1 MELAGADA
9 QDKLSILTY
18 NLWCHLF
25 VGGRDMRGRLQAF
38 AAASARYDVVA
49 VQEVF
54 RLFLFGRLAWH
65 REVSLLEE
73 AMRANGFQ
81 LAETTGGPSFG
92 QDAGLMIF
100 SRRPIARSGYY
111 TFHTSDERP
120 VTNKGYLY
128 AEVGGVHVINTHFD
142 SRSHAAKLA
151 QIAEL
156 VAFISE
162 LPAGPVA
169 LVGDFNICHQHT
181 WDRGELYEHLGES
194 LQSVGL
200 DDQASARD
208 MVTFESDRACYD
220 HVFVRGADCAE
231 FGVQDF
237 KVSDHAGLAVGLNLA
252 SARSAECAKG
262 IQTQ

>member
-1 MELAGADA
+1 MEPADA
-9 QDKLSILTY
+9 DSQERLRILTY

-25 VGGRDMRGRLQAF
+25 VGGRDMCGRLQAF
-38 AAASARYDVVA
+38 AAASAHYDVVA

-65 REVSLLEE
+65 REAALLEE

-81 LAETTGGPSFG
+81 LAETTGGPAFG

-100 SRRPIARSGYY
+100 SRRPIARSGSY
-111 TFHTSDERP
+111 TFHASDERP

-128 AEVGGVHVINTHFD
+128 AEVGGVHVVNTHFD

-151 QIAEL
+151 QVAEL
-156 VAFISE
+156 VAFVSE

-169 LVGDFNICHQHT
+169 LVGDFNICQQHK

-194 LQSVGL
+194 LRSVGL
-200 DDQASARD
+200 VDQASALD
-208 MVTFESDRACYD
+208 VITFESDRACYD
-220 HVFVRGADCAE
+220 HVFVRGADCAA
-231 FGVQDF
+231 FSVQDF
-237 KVSDHAGLAVGLNLA
+237 KVSDHAGLAVGLELA
-252 SARSAECAKG
+252 STRSAECAKRVQ
-262 IQTQ
+262 IQ